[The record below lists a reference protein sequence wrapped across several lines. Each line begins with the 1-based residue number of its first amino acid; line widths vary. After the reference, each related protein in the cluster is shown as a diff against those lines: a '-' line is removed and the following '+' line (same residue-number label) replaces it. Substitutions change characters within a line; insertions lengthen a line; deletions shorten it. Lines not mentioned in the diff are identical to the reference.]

1 MNLKF
6 WTKKKAPEE
15 SDPAQAKPGF
25 LTRLKSTLSPSRK
38 KIEPDE
44 EEEAKPF
51 ARRKDGKHRGEEP
64 EPSSVPA
71 EKPRK
76 RLVIVLALVIPMAVG
91 GGFFAATKLLPPP
104 QHQKAPEA
112 KDAAMQEV
120 KIDGNHT
127 PEPPKAAEQAPQP
140 ESGQPLTEPAP
151 QQADN
156 TTTPTAEVP
165 APTEADIPTQIEALK
180 KQNQEMQAQIEAL
193 KKQSAA
199 ERPTRS
205 TASATPR
212 DGVLII
218 NGKNAKESVQ
228 GLKKVIEGMNG
239 TSGAKDTGKK

>member
-76 RLVIVLALVIPMAVG
+76 RLVIVLALVIPLAVG
-91 GGFFAATKLLPPP
+91 GGFFAATKIKLPPA
-104 QHQKAPEA
+104 KPE
-112 KDAAMQEV
+112 
-120 KIDGNHT
+120 
-127 PEPPKAAEQAPQP
+127 
-140 ESGQPLTEPAP
+140 
-151 QQADN
+151 
-156 TTTPTAEVP
+156 
-165 APTEADIPTQIEALK
+165 
-180 KQNQEMQAQIEAL
+180 
-193 KKQSAA
+193 
-199 ERPTRS
+199 
-205 TASATPR
+205 
-212 DGVLII
+212 
-218 NGKNAKESVQ
+218 
-228 GLKKVIEGMNG
+228 VI
-239 TSGAKDTGKK
+239 